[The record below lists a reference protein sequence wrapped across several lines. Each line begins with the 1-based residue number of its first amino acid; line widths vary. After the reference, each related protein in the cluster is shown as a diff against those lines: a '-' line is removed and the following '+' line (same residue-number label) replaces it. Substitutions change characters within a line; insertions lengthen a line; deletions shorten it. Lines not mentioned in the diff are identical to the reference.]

1 MSVEAKRKQREPLN
15 VFLRRFSEQVKRSG
29 VINQHKKN
37 KFYIKKKSQT
47 LKKESALQRRK
58 RAEKMT
64 FLKKVGRIK

>member
-29 VINQHKKN
+29 VINQHKKG
-37 KFYIKKKSQT
+37 KFYIKKKSQA
-47 LKKESALQRRK
+47 LKKEGALQRK
-58 RAEKMT
+58 KKTEKMT

>member
-29 VINQHKKN
+29 VINQHKKC
-37 KFYIKKKSQT
+37 KFYIKPKSQK
-47 LKKESALQRRK
+47 LKKESALQRK
-58 RAEKMT
+58 QRAEKMA